1 MKKHLK
7 PAIISLLCLALV
19 FVGIVAAANVV
30 EVNVTK
36 DNLISV
42 DEAADIGDADY
53 ILILGCGVK
62 PDGTPSD
69 MLRDRLRRGC
79 EIYDACGGKKILL
92 SGDGA
97 RDGYDEI
104 TPMINFCLEHGVR
117 EEDII
122 ADRYGVST
130 RISVKRA
137 RDEFGAKKLV
147 IVTQEYH
154 LYRAMFIAR
163 RYGLPSF
170 GVGADLHSYSGQTFR
185 DVREVIARAKDFVVT
200 LFIK

>member
-1 MKKHLK
+1 MKKHTKIILIFALCI
-7 PAIISLLCLALV
+7 AIVCGGVVL
-19 FVGIVAAANVV
+19 AANVFTVNSVRERIIFV
-30 EVNVTK
+30 EEASNIENV
-36 DNLISV
+36 
-42 DEAADIGDADY
+42 DY

-79 EIYDACGGKKILL
+79 EVYGECDGVKILL

-122 ADRYGVST
+122 GDRYGVST
-130 RISVKRA
+130 YESVRRA
-137 RDEFGAKKLV
+137 REEFGAKRIL
-147 IVTQEYH
+147 IVTQKYH
-154 LYRAMFIAR
+154 LYRAMFIAQR
-163 RYGLPSF
+163 LGVDAY
-170 GVGADLHSYSGQTFR
+170 GVGADLHTYAGQTFR
-185 DVREVIARAKDFVVT
+185 DVREVIARTKDFIVT